1 MIESSGKPCVCCL
14 DVRCNNGYRA
24 SATERVDIS
33 ISHSCTS
40 LIIIH
45 YGTLHPLWFE
55 HTHSE
60 KLILIEDNRVGKA
73 LLVPLLYSPFPC
85 TNNLTI
91 LSDVG

>member
-1 MIESSGKPCVCCL
+1 MIESSGKPVYVCVC
-14 DVRCNNGYRA
+14 VRCNNGYRA

-45 YGTLHPLWFE
+45 YGTLHALWFE

-60 KLILIEDNRVGKA
+60 KLILIEDNCIGKA
-73 LLVPLLYSPFPC
+73 LPVPLLYSALPS